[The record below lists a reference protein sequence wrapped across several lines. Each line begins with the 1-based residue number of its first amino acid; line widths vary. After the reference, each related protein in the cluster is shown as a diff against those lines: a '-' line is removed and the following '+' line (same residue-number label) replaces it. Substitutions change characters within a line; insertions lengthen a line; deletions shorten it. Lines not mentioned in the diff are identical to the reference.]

1 MKRRPLLMLKLI
13 VSKTLAQNILHGKQN
28 IIVTDHDCDATGDLV
43 TLINK
48 DTQKPMCYASI
59 DSCVCDVA
67 NDLFPRLKRK
77 IVNFT
82 QHDFNQATNHHKLAF
97 ILKLSQI
104 QKV

>member
-1 MKRRPLLMLKLI
+1 MLKLI

-28 IIVTDHDCDATGDLV
+28 IIVTDHDYNAAGDLV

-48 DTQKPMCYASI
+48 DNQKPMLYASI
-59 DSCVCDVA
+59 DACVCDMA
-67 NDLFPRLKRK
+67 NDLFPRLSRK
-77 IVNFT
+77 LIDFT

-104 QKV
+104 QKI